1 MNNNIIKNPASA
13 IVIPRD
19 AHNISLA
26 GISDAAIKVINR
38 LQYANHE
45 VYLVGGAVRDLLLGR
60 VPKDF
65 DISTDA
71 LPEEVHSLF
80 RNSRMIGRRFRL
92 VHVRFGRE
100 IIEVATF
107 RGHHGGEEEK
117 SEHDAKM
124 LDGMI
129 VRDNVFGSLE
139 DDAWRR
145 DFTVNAL
152 YYNLHDDTV
161 LDYTGGITDLNNKT
175 ICIIGDAERR
185 YQEDPVRMLR
195 VVRFAAKLE
204 FNIEHNTQAP
214 VLAIAERLT
223 AVPPARL
230 FDEVLKLFMSGHA
243 VRTFELLRQFGLFEY
258 LFPLTDA
265 CLNDSDSS
273 LNDFLIN
280 GFINTDARIRVGKPV
295 TPAYLFGVLLWK
307 PMWNYAISLQ
317 SKGVSPIQSVQIA
330 GSEIIARQ
338 SKTVSLPKRFS
349 LQTRE
354 IWAMQTRLN
363 SRNGKKAFRLFEQ
376 ARFRAGY
383 DFLLLRAESGEKD
396 LLPLC
401 DWWTEFQEKNEVQRG
416 AMVQQVNASNPRR
429 RKSRKRKKSKTAD

>member
-1 MNNNIIKNPASA
+1 MNNNITQNSDPAT
-13 IVIPRD
+13 VISRE

-65 DISTDA
+65 DICTDA

-80 RNSRMIGRRFRL
+80 RNSRLIGRRFRL

-107 RGHHGGEEEK
+107 RGHHDGENNK
-117 SEHDAKM
+117 TEHDAKT

-129 VRDNVFGSLE
+129 LRDNVFGSLE

-145 DFTVNAL
+145 DFTVNSL

-161 LDYTGGITDLNNKT
+161 LDYTGGITDLKNNT
-175 ICIIGDAERR
+175 IRIIGDAELR

-195 VVRFAAKLE
+195 VVRFAAKLG
-204 FNIEHNTQAP
+204 FNIESNTEAP
-214 VLAIAERLT
+214 VVNLAERLT

-230 FDEVLKLFMSGHA
+230 FEEVLKLLLSGHA
-243 VRTFELLRQFGLFEY
+243 VRSFQLLRQYGIFKY

-265 CLNDSDSS
+265 YLHDADSS
-273 LNDFLIN
+273 LTELLIN
-280 GFINTDARIRVGKPV
+280 GFAHTDHRIEIGKPV
-295 TPAYLFGVLLWK
+295 TPAYLFAVLLWK
-307 PMWNYAISLQ
+307 PMWDYAEKLQ
-317 SKGVSPIQSVQIA
+317 ANGVSPIQSIQLA
-330 GSEIIARQ
+330 GTEIISRQ
-338 SKTVSLPKRFS
+338 CHSVSLPKRFS
-349 LQTRE
+349 LQTRD
-354 IWAMQTRLN
+354 IWVMQAKLM
-363 SRNGKKAFRLFEQ
+363 SRNGKRAFRTLEH
-376 ARFRAGY
+376 ARFCAGY

-396 LLPLC
+396 LAPLC
-401 DWWTEFQEKNEVQRG
+401 DWWTDFQETNDAQR
-416 AMVQQVNASNPRR
+416 ATMVQQVNASNPRR
-429 RKSRKRKKSKTAD
+429 KRPHKRRGPKTP